1 MGYARVLAVAL
12 VGLDGHPVEV
22 EADLSPG
29 LPGLSLSGLPDAAL
43 TEARERV
50 RAAVINSGVSWP
62 TRRITLN
69 LLPASLPKHGSI
81 FDVAL
86 ATSILCAAGVVPSAA
101 VAGAVLLGELG
112 LDGHIRPVRGILPA
126 VLAAAR
132 AGASRVF
139 VPTANTREATLVQ
152 TVMPGA
158 DITGVDSLGQLI
170 GALRGELEPLPPARP
185 EPAPPGAPFD
195 VTSLDLADVIGQA
208 KGKRALEIAA
218 AGGHNVAFFGPPGA
232 GKTMLAERL
241 PSLLPTLGDQ
251 AALEVTAVHSLAGLL
266 PAHAGLLRQPPYQ
279 APHHTATAAAMVG
292 GGSGLARP
300 GAVSLAH
307 HGVLFLD
314 EAPEFKPVVLN
325 ALREPLESGWIHLA
339 RAQGD
344 TRYPARVQLVLAAN
358 PCPCGSAN
366 GECVCSALARRRY
379 FGRLSGPL
387 LDRLDLHVELYAV
400 RAVELV
406 DDQPAETSAEV
417 RRRVAAAR
425 AAAAARWPP
434 PGPTVNAAIPGSLLR
449 ATPFRLPRSA
459 TRNAQLAVD
468 HGALSARGY
477 DRVLRTAWTLA
488 DLAGY
493 DRPDADQIAEAIAL
507 RTGRLM

>member
-12 VGLDGHPVEV
+12 VGLDGRTVEV

-81 FDVAL
+81 FDLAL
-86 ATSILCAAGVVPSAA
+86 ATSILCAAGVVPAA
-101 VAGAVLLGELG
+101 SVAGAVLLGELG
-112 LDGHIRPVRGILPA
+112 LDGQIRPVRGILPA

-139 VPTANTREATLVQ
+139 VPAANTREATLV
-152 TVMPGA
+152 PGT
-158 DITGVDSLGQLI
+158 DITGVDTLGQLI
-170 GALRGELEPLPPARP
+170 GALRGELEPLPVALP
-185 EPAPPGAPFD
+185 ETAPPA
-195 VTSLDLADVIGQA
+195 VTSLDLADVMGQA

-218 AGGHNVAFFGPPGA
+218 AGGHNLAFFGPPGA

-241 PSLLPTLGDQ
+241 PSLLPPLTDQ

-266 PAHAGLLRQPPYQ
+266 PSHAGLLRYPPYQ
-279 APHHTATAAAMVG
+279 APHHTSTAAAMVG
-292 GGSGLARP
+292 GGSRLARP

-314 EAPEFKPVVLN
+314 EAPEFRPVVLN

-339 RAQGD
+339 RTEGD

-366 GECVCSALARRRY
+366 GDCICSPLARRRY

-387 LDRLDLHVELYAV
+387 LDRLDLQVELYAV
-400 RAVELV
+400 RAAELLV
-406 DDQPAETSAEV
+406 DGSDTETSATV
-417 RRRVAAAR
+417 RDRVQQAR
-425 AAAAARWPP
+425 AAAEARWPH
-434 PGPTVNAAIPGSLLR
+434 PGPSVNAAVPGVLLR
-449 ATPFRLPRSA
+449 AGPFRLPRTA
-459 TRNAQLAVD
+459 TRNAQIAVD
-468 HGALSARGY
+468 RGALSARGY
-477 DRVLRTAWTLA
+477 DRVLRCAWTLA
-488 DLAGY
+488 DLAGANH
-493 DRPDADQIAEAIAL
+493 PDADHIAEAIAL
-507 RTGRLM
+507 RTGHLT

>member
-81 FDVAL
+81 FDLAL

-112 LDGHIRPVRGILPA
+112 LDGQIRPVRGILPA

-139 VPTANTREATLVQ
+139 VPTANTREATLV
-152 TVMPGA
+152 PGA

-170 GALRGELEPLPPARP
+170 GALRGEFEPLPA
-185 EPAPPGAPFD
+185 APPEADPPA
-195 VTSLDLADVIGQA
+195 VTALDLADVIGQA

-218 AGGHNVAFFGPPGA
+218 AGGHNLAFFGPPGA

-241 PSLLPTLGDQ
+241 PGLLPPLTDQ

-266 PAHAGLLRQPPYQ
+266 PAHAGLVRHPPYQ
-279 APHHTATAAAMVG
+279 SPHHTSTAAAMVG

-339 RAQGD
+339 RTEGD

-366 GECVCSALARRRY
+366 GECICSPLARRRY

-387 LDRLDLHVELYAV
+387 LDRLDLQVELYAV
-400 RAVELV
+400 RAAELV
-406 DDQPAETSAEV
+406 DGRAAETSGAV
-417 RRRVAAAR
+417 RERVRTAR

-434 PGPTVNAAIPGSLLR
+434 SGPSVNAAVSGSLLR
-449 ATPFRLPRSA
+449 ATPYRLARSA
-459 TRNAQLAVD
+459 TRNAQIAVD
-468 HGALSARGY
+468 RGALSARGY

-488 DLAGY
+488 DLAGR
-493 DRPDADQIAEAIAL
+493 DRPDADHVAEAIAL